1 MDNYILSIGTANPGS
16 PIPQEQISRFMQLAH
31 QLDETESRKL
41 NFIYRQSGI
50 KTRHSVLNDFRHQDP
65 EEFTFFPKNKTLEP
79 FPTTKNR
86 MDLFQ
91 QTALAVG
98 REAIKNCLKN
108 TSLNTKDITHFILVS
123 CTGMYAPGL
132 EIDLIHEMGFSPTVE
147 RYSIHFMGCYAAFN
161 AIKLAD
167 RICDS
172 DEKANVLVL
181 SVELCTI
188 HFQKTYT
195 EDNLIANAI
204 FGDGGAAALIAKKG
218 HGLKIKN
225 YGSQI
230 VKEGEADMAW
240 AIGDFG
246 FEMKLS
252 KYVPELLN
260 KGLHTLMNYLEK
272 KHKLSSIAHFAI
284 HPGGKQILQKV
295 EEAFKINQ
303 EQNQHSH
310 EVLEEK
316 GNMSSATILFVL
328 EKWLNNESKSGDIL
342 AMGFGPGLTL
352 ETLLLEK

>member
-16 PIPQEQISRFMQLAH
+16 PIPQQQISKFMQQAH
-31 QLDETESRKL
+31 QLDESESRKL
-41 NFIYRQSGI
+41 KFVYRHSGI
-50 KTRHSVLNDFRHQDP
+50 DSRHSVLNDFRYENP
-65 EEFTFFPKNKTLEP
+65 EEFTFFPKNSELEP
-79 FPTTKNR
+79 FPSTKDR
-86 MDLFQ
+86 MKVFQ
-91 QTALAVG
+91 ETAMELG
-98 REAIKNCLKN
+98 KEAIGNCLNKS
-108 TSLNTKDITHFILVS
+108 SLKTKDITHLILVS

-132 EIDLIHEMGFSPTVE
+132 EIDLIHEMGFLSTVE

-172 DEKANVLVL
+172 DHQANVLIL

-204 FGDGGAAALIAKKG
+204 FADGAAAVLISKNG
-218 HGLKIKN
+218 RGLKIKN

-230 VKEGEADMAW
+230 VKEGANDMAW
-240 AIGDFG
+240 SIGDFG

-252 KYVPELLN
+252 KYVPELLSQGIH
-260 KGLHTLMNYLEK
+260 KLMSYLES
-272 KHKLSSIAHFAI
+272 KHQLSSISHFAV

-295 EEAFKINQ
+295 EEAFKISSD
-303 EQNQHSH
+303 QNIYSH
-310 EVLEEK
+310 KILQEK
-316 GNMSSATILFVL
+316 GNMSSATIIFVL
-328 EKWLNNESKSGDIL
+328 EKWLEDQEKSGDIL

>member
-1 MDNYILSIGTANPGS
+1 MNNYILSIGTANPGI
-16 PIPQEQISRFMQLAH
+16 PIPQEQIGRFMQLAH
-31 QLDETESRKL
+31 QLDERESRKL

-50 KTRHSVLNDFRHQDP
+50 KRRHSVLNDFRYQNPAD
-65 EEFTFFPKNKTLEP
+65 FTFFPKNRNLDP
-79 FPTTKNR
+79 FPTTKDR

-91 QTALAVG
+91 HTALAIG
-98 REAIKNCLKN
+98 KEAIENCLKN
-108 TSLNTKDITHFILVS
+108 TSIKTKDITHFILVS

-132 EIDLIHEMGFSPTVE
+132 EIDLIHTMGFDQTVE
-147 RYSIHFMGCYAAFN
+147 RYSIHFVGCYAAFN

-167 RICDS
+167 RICDA
-172 DEKANVLVL
+172 DTKANVLVL

-204 FGDGGAAALIAKKG
+204 FADGAAAALISKNSK
-218 HGLKIKN
+218 GLKIKN

-230 VKEGEADMAW
+230 VKEGEGDMAW

-252 KYVPELLN
+252 KYVPDLLS
-260 KGLHTLMNYLEK
+260 KGLQALMNYLEE
-272 KHKLSSIAHFAI
+272 KHDLSSIKHFAI

-295 EEAFKINQ
+295 EEAFEIS
-303 EQNQHSH
+303 EAQNHYSH
-310 EVLEEK
+310 EILQEK

-328 EKWLNNESKSGDIL
+328 EKWLDDKSKSGNIL